1 MDTNLGYIKLTCVNG
16 KSINV
21 NVRGIMRVD
30 EEIQMRL
37 KTGYA
42 VITYLDCYTRIV
54 TETPEQVE
62 ALIDAQINH

>member
-1 MDTNLGYIKLTCVNG
+1 
-16 KSINV
+16 
-21 NVRGIMRVD
+21 MRVD
-30 EEIQMRL
+30 EEPLTM
-37 KTGYA
+37 KGYA